1 LPPSNSLRAE
11 EPTIGDRC
19 PRDRIDGRQE
29 AVSERTVFSEESQEE
44 MLGLNARSTEI
55 TGFVAGEKDH
65 AAGFFGIA
73 LEYGASCWLG
83 EDFGEREF

>member
-1 LPPSNSLRAE
+1 MD
-11 EPTIGDRC
+11 IF
-19 PRDRIDGRQE
+19 DRIDGRQE